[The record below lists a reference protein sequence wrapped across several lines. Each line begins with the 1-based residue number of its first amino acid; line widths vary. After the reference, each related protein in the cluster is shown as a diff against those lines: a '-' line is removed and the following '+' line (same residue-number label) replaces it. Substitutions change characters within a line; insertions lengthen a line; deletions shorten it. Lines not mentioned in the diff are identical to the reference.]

1 MRRPVG
7 TPDPAAFVGACTL
20 AGASPT
26 PRNPSARHQRR
37 NSDALRTPGDR
48 SSAAF
53 RSASGIRA
61 RRCDRGHSSR
71 LVSDRLPV
79 DPDNRLALP
88 APSHCCFRLGRAYR
102 SDPQPARCGDR
113 SRVLRI
119 DPRRLS
125 PFSLDRFVQLQR
137 DAHNGREVDCEPAQH
152 LERGISLDEY
162 APGSGFSRRR
172 LRRPRSLP

>member
-7 TPDPAAFVGACTL
+7 TPDPTAFVGACTL

-53 RSASGIRA
+53 RSARGIRA

-71 LVSDRLPV
+71 LVPDRLLV

-102 SDPQPARCGDR
+102 RDPQPARCGDR
-113 SRVLRI
+113 SRVLCI

-125 PFSLDRFVQLQR
+125 PFSLDCRPL
-137 DAHNGREVDCEPAQH
+137 APTTEVLEARLWRQAARPACVPPSCVS
-152 LERGISLDEY
+152 GIDVAVKS
-162 APGSGFSRRR
+162 
-172 LRRPRSLP
+172 